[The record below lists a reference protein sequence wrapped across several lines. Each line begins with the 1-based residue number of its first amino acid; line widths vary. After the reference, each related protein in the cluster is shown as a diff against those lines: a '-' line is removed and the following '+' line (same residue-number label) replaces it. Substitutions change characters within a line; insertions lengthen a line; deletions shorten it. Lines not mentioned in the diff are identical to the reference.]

1 MMKRWSLLV
10 VVGWIVVF
18 AVGCSLENPFS
29 SLGAASVDPLLVR
42 GVNGFGLC
50 LLRDL
55 RRGQGGNVFL
65 SPVSVE
71 LALSMAASGARG
83 ETQREMYTALG
94 FGSLSRE
101 EVNTGNLA
109 LLQALKISGSGV
121 TLSLANSLWAREGVG
136 FFPEY
141 LEMVRRFYEAEA
153 RIVDFANPQTISL
166 INQWVREK
174 TQGAIKDIINR
185 LPDNAILVL
194 LNATYFK
201 GKWKTS
207 FDLARTQSL
216 PFFFGGGGQKEVPM
230 MWQEGSFRY
239 LETESLQVVRLPYAR
254 ERFGMYV
261 FLPKEREG
269 VDALLEGLDVSALE
283 GYIAA
288 LTEKEGEVYLPRF
301 RVTFEKVLNEN
312 LKALGMEKAFDLERA
327 DFGDMLPVSPEANAY
342 ISEVKHKSLL
352 EVNEEGTVAAGVTSV
367 IIGLT
372 AVSPEYRFVMRV
384 DHPFL
389 VGIRDEETGVFLFLG
404 VVADPEELS

>member
-1 MMKRWSLLV
+1 MKRWSLLV
-10 VVGWIVVF
+10 VVGWVVVF
-18 AVGCSLENPFS
+18 AVGCSLENPSS

-42 GVNGFGLC
+42 GINGFGLR

-55 RRGQGGNVFL
+55 RQGQGGNVFL

-94 FGSLSRE
+94 FSPLSRE

-109 LLQALKISGSGV
+109 LLRALKISGSGV
-121 TLSLANSLWAREGVG
+121 TLSLANSLWAREEID

-141 LEMVRRFYEAEA
+141 LETVRHFYEAEA
-153 RIVDFANPQTISL
+153 RIVDFASPQTIPL
-166 INQWVREK
+166 INQWVKEK
-174 TQGAIKDIINR
+174 TQGAIKDIISR
-185 LPDNAILVL
+185 LPDNTILVL

-207 FDLARTQSL
+207 FDPAKTQSL
-216 PFFFGGGGQKEVPM
+216 PFFSEGGGQKEVPM
-230 MWQEGSFRY
+230 MWQEGSFSY
-239 LETESLQVVRLPYAR
+239 LETESLQVVRLPYAQ
-254 ERFGMYV
+254 ECFGMYI

-269 VDALLEGLDVSALE
+269 VDALLGELDMSTLE

-288 LTEKEGEVYLPRF
+288 LAEKEGEVYLPRF
-301 RVTFEKVLNEN
+301 RVTFEKTLNED
-312 LKALGMEKAFDLERA
+312 LKTLGVEKAFDPERA

-352 EVNEEGTVAAGVTSV
+352 EVNEEGTVAAGATSV

-372 AVSPEYRFVMRV
+372 SVSPDYRFVMRV

-389 VGIRDEETGVFLFLG
+389 VGIRDETTGVFLFLG